1 MVYFIARILAF
12 IVLEFS
18 FFLRV
23 KGRKN
28 SRIEGGSVV
37 IANHKSNWDPIVLG
51 HSITSR
57 PVCYM
62 AKEELYKNKIARWF
76 LLKLNSMPV
85 ARNKG
90 DLVAIKTAIK
100 ALKDGK
106 MLGIF
111 PEGTRSKTGSMLP
124 FQQGAALMALKA
136 GVPVLPVYIAG
147 RYKLFHPV
155 TVHIGEPVD
164 LKQIV
169 GEKVNSETIT
179 HGTRHLEKVMAEM
192 ERACISK

>member
-1 MVYFIARILAF
+1 LIYFLARVFAY
-12 IVLEFS
+12 IVLVPL

-28 SRIEGGSVV
+28 SRLEGGVVV
-37 IANHKSNWDPIVLG
+37 IANHRSNWDPIVLG

-62 AKEELYKNKIARWF
+62 AKEELYRNKVARWF
-76 LLKLNSMPV
+76 LLKLHSRPV

-100 ALKDGK
+100 ALKEGK

-111 PEGTRSKTGSMLP
+111 PEGTRSKAGKMLP
-124 FQQGAALMALKA
+124 FQKGAALMALKA
-136 GVPVLPVYIAG
+136 GVPVLPVYIEG
-147 RYKLFHPV
+147 GYKPFHRV

-164 LKQIV
+164 LKQAVDGKVTGDTIV
-169 GEKVNSETIT
+169 Q
-179 HGTRHLEKVMAEM
+179 GTEYLEKVMAEM
-192 ERACISK
+192 EQACKSE